1 MQSKYYRFLNFPG
14 CCDFAQLEAEL
25 TPDLVPNEN
34 NHWRKSHWGYKTPV
48 IFDSFHKWLW
58 DTFGCELANIEVF
71 YTAPHGVLPWHT
83 DNNPPT
89 EFVKINYI
97 WGDINGSRM
106 LFGEINTDKELV
118 TTSTPVGT
126 PYVSFKRDEV
136 SFRESVLIRKPIL
149 ANIGKPHAVVNH
161 SPTGR
166 WCLCIVPMFN
176 GKRILFPDAVN
187 IFSECAVN

>member
-1 MQSKYYRFLNFPG
+1 MQSKYYRFLNFPE
-14 CCDFAQLEAEL
+14 CCDTSQLEHEL
-25 TPDLVPNEN
+25 TPDLILNEN
-34 NHWRKSHWGYKTPV
+34 NHWKKSHWGYKTPV

-58 DTFGCELANIEVF
+58 DTFECELANIEVF
-71 YTAPHGVLPWHT
+71 YTAPHGFLPWHT

-97 WGDINGSRM
+97 WGDSTGSEM
-106 LFGEINTDKELV
+106 LFGEIKTDKELI

-126 PYVSFKRDEV
+126 PYVSFKRDEI
-136 SFRESVLIRKPIL
+136 SFEQSVRVRRPIL
-149 ANIGKPHAVVNH
+149 ANIGKPHAVINH

-166 WCLCIVPMFN
+166 WCLCIVPIFN

-187 IFSECAVN
+187 IFSEYVVN